1 MRGQL
6 GRQKCRSAGVQGHR
20 SGDQSSGAELRVSTN
35 PTTLQ
40 LVQHIQTTHTRGKLA
55 TSLAHVQED
64 EKPLHLGEKIQDT
77 L

>member
-6 GRQKCRSAGVQGHR
+6 GRQKCRSAGSPLWRSELGRRTQG
-20 SGDQSSGAELRVSTN
+20 LTN